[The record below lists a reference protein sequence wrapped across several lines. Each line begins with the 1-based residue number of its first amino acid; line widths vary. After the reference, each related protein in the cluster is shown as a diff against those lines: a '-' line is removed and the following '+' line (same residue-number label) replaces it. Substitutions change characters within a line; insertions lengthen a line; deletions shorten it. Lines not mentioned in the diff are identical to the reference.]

1 MRAAYVIEKKKF
13 MTEQISMYTEQGFFF
28 SMFQVQY
35 PTGEVTVFTT
45 FSNPDIKYR
54 CLNSTMKLSQSE

>member
-13 MTEQISMYTEQGFFF
+13 MTEKISMYTEQGFF

-35 PTGEVTVFTT
+35 PTRDVAVFTT